1 MDKDTQIF
9 YNNGNELANKYFREV
24 VNPLLP
30 KAETAAI
37 FNIGADTP
45 NEITISP
52 QLNNSYIEGSVYE
65 YKRNTLK
72 YIHYTNT
79 ESAKSII
86 RCAILRMYSLL
97 SMNDPQELSY
107 ALLDSIPAKTDK
119 TINDYKQNLFT
130 LSMNEFQDEKEE
142 VNTWLDYG
150 DCGKGVGIVLSFD
163 KTEQNSWHQHYLSKI
178 KYKEKDLNGLRKL
191 HARHT
196 EFSNSIPIQVHGQ
209 VRNFLLPLAAFHKTK
224 GFKKEKE
231 VRLLVIN
238 KDAFVKNQK
247 SQYDPIIV
255 QKEGNEIT
263 KSYIEFLL
271 NPPKK
276 EAYKNRRPIPKVEKI
291 ILGPRI
297 ENHSVLKDELK
308 ELAIRG
314 LGYEIEVETSKID
327 LSNISQ

>member
-1 MDKDTQIF
+1 MDKETQLF
-9 YNNGNELANKYFREV
+9 FDKGNEFASKYFKDV

-30 KAETAAI
+30 KAENSAT
-37 FNIGADTP
+37 FSIGNETP

-52 QLNNSYIEGSVYE
+52 QFNNSYIEDSVYE
-65 YKRNTLK
+65 YKRNKLK
-72 YIHYTNT
+72 FIHYTNT
-79 ESAKSII
+79 ESAKNII
-86 RCAILRMYSLL
+86 RSAILRMYSLI
-97 SMNDPQELSY
+97 SMSDPQELSY
-107 ALLDSIPAKTDK
+107 ALLDSIPAKTEK

-130 LSMNEFQDEKEE
+130 LSMNEFQEEKEE

-150 DCGKGVGIVLSFD
+150 DCGKGVGIVISFD
-163 KTEQNSWHQHYLSKI
+163 KTEQNNWHQHYLSKI
-178 KYKEKDLNGLRKL
+178 KYKERDLNGLKKF
-191 HARHT
+191 HDRHT
-196 EFSNSIPIQVHGQ
+196 EFSTFTHLKIHGQ

-231 VRLLVIN
+231 VRLLFIN
-238 KDAFVKNQK
+238 KDAFIKEQE

-255 QKEGNEIT
+255 ERKGIEIT

-271 NPPKK
+271 NPRNR
-276 EAYKNRRPIPKVEKI
+276 EAYKNHRPIPIVEKI

-327 LSNISQ
+327 LNNIEH